1 MLACL
6 SVCLFG
12 CVFAWWCL
20 LVWSFVS
27 CGCLFVRLAPSVA
40 WQAGQFSPPRV
51 MVNRDRSV
59 AEARQETSLGQASS
73 AGVEGR
79 RASQAEYVR
88 LSALF
93 CLLVGWFVGLFASL
107 FVCLFVCLLVCWFVV
122 LLGCWFVFLFFCVS
136 VCLFLSFVP
145 FVLWLL
151 A

>member
-1 MLACL
+1 M
-6 SVCLFG
+6 
-12 CVFAWWCL
+12 

-27 CGCLFVRLAPSVA
+27 CGCLFVRLAPSLA

-51 MVNRDRSV
+51 MVNRDRPV
-59 AEARQETSLGQASS
+59 AEARQETPLGQASS

-107 FVCLFVCLLVCWFVV
+107 FVCLFVCLFVWVFVCLLASFFVCLVVF
-122 LLGCWFVFLFFCVS
+122 LLGG
-136 VCLFLSFVP
+136 VC
-145 FVLWLL
+145 
-151 A
+151 